1 MHDQE
6 DQPSRLKIGSLFSG
20 YGGLD
25 LADEHVFNVDT
36 VWFSE
41 LNEPVARVF
50 SNHWPGVP
58 NLGDITTINWRD
70 VEPVDILIGG
80 FPCQDV
86 STVGKRAGLAP
97 GTRSGLWAH
106 MAEAIDALQPEWVV
120 IENVRGLLSSS
131 ATRPPT
137 EGDPHDARN
146 HGDATP
152 DGATLRELEPD
163 PWHLGD
169 NATRPLRA
177 HGAVLGD
184 LADLR
189 LDARWIGLPA
199 SLVGAPHHRLRI
211 FILAHRTLPH
221 PTRNRLLTR
230 RRDARSGEGEARD
243 DRGIAPDHRLRTP
256 RTGWLIEQEARVGD
270 AVVTDRRTVQRWGRY
285 ADAIIRWEHI
295 TGRTAPAPAL
305 LNDADGPRPAPAFV
319 EWLMGLPAG
328 WVTDNG
334 DLTTNQQITA
344 LGNGVLPLQALHALD
359 LLATPTD
366 GSNASIARPI
376 SRCEGC
382 GESNRQD
389 DRAEPRTPVA
399 GRCHLCRLRQRQPE

>member
-6 DQPSRLKIGSLFSG
+6 DHPPRLKIGSLFSG

-25 LADEHVFNVDT
+25 LAVEHVFNAET

-41 LNEPVARVF
+41 LNEPVAAVF
-50 SNHWPGVP
+50 SRHWPGVP
-58 NLGDITTINWRD
+58 NLGDITTIDWHE
-70 VEPVDILIGG
+70 VEAVDILIGG

-120 IENVRGLLSSS
+120 IENVRGLLSSP

-137 EGDPHDARN
+137 EGDPHEPRN
-146 HGDATP
+146 PGD
-152 DGATLRELEPD
+152 ATLRELEPD

-169 NATRPLRA
+169 HATRPLRA
-177 HGAVLGD
+177 LGAVLGD

-211 FILAHRTLPH
+211 FILSHRTLPH
-221 PTRNRLLTR
+221 PTRDRLHTG
-230 RRDARSGEGEARD
+230 RRDTRPGTGKTRD
-243 DRGIAPDHRLRTP
+243 DRAVAPDHRLRAP
-256 RTGWLIEQEARVGD
+256 RTGWLAEQEARVGD
-270 AVVTDRRTVQRWGRY
+270 AVVPDRRAVQRWGRY
-285 ADAIIRWEHI
+285 AGAIARWEHI
-295 TGRTAPAPAL
+295 TGRPAPAPAL

-319 EWLMGLPAG
+319 EWLMGLPIG
-328 WVTDNG
+328 WVTDAG
-334 DLTTNQQITA
+334 ELTQNQQITA
-344 LGNGVLPLQALHALD
+344 LGNGVLPLQAASALTM
-359 LLATPTD
+359 LA
-366 GSNASIARPI
+366 R
-376 SRCEGC
+376 
-382 GESNRQD
+382 
-389 DRAEPRTPVA
+389 
-399 GRCHLCRLRQRQPE
+399 

>member
-6 DQPSRLKIGSLFSG
+6 DSPPRLKIGSLFSG

-25 LADEHVFNVDT
+25 LAVEHVFHADA

-50 SNHWPGVP
+50 SRHWPGVP
-58 NLGDITTINWRD
+58 NLGDITTIDWHE

-120 IENVRGLLSSS
+120 IENVRGLLSSP
-131 ATRPPT
+131 ATRPSA
-137 EGDPHDARN
+137 EGDHREPRN
-146 HGDATP
+146 PGDATP
-152 DGATLRELEPD
+152 NSATLRELEPD

-169 NATRPLRA
+169 HAARPLRA
-177 HGAVLGD
+177 LGAVLGD

-199 SLVGAPHHRLRI
+199 SLVGAPHQRFRI
-211 FILAHRTLPH
+211 FALARRTVPH
-221 PTRNRLLTR
+221 PAGDGLIAR
-230 RRDARSGEGEARD
+230 RRDSRPGASETRD
-243 DRGIAPDHRLRTP
+243 DRAVAPDHRLRAP
-256 RTGWLIEQEARVGD
+256 RTGWLTDQENRIGD
-270 AVVTDRRTVQRWGRY
+270 AVVADRRTVQRWGRY
-285 ADAIIRWEHI
+285 ADAIAHWEHI
-295 TGRTAPAPAL
+295 TGGPAPAPAL

-319 EWLMGLPAG
+319 EWLMGLPTG
-328 WVTDNG
+328 WVIDSAE
-334 DLTTNQQITA
+334 LTQNQQITA
-344 LGNGVLPLQALHALD
+344 LGNGVLPLQAASALS
-359 LLATPTD
+359 LLTD
-366 GSNASIARPI
+366 
-376 SRCEGC
+376 
-382 GESNRQD
+382 
-389 DRAEPRTPVA
+389 
-399 GRCHLCRLRQRQPE
+399 